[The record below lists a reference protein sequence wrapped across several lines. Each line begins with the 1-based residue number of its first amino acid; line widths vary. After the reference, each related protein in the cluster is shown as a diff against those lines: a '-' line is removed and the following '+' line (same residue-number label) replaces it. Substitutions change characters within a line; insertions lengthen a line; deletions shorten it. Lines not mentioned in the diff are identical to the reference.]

1 MKSPIQNRVTS
12 VFVHVTDMQRSS
24 KWYNELLGVAQGST
38 THEGTIYDV
47 PMDRQHSPFLTLD
60 ANVTLTQPDGRHPQL
75 MLETADIQAA
85 HDFLVARDIE
95 LLNGIEDIGS
105 MYFLAFKDPDGN
117 VLLVSQ
123 KK

>member
-24 KWYNELLGVAQGST
+24 KWYNELLGVSQSST

-60 ANVTLTQPDGRHPQL
+60 ANVTLTQPDGRPPLL
-75 MLETADIQAA
+75 MLETADIEAA

-95 LLNGIEDIGS
+95 LVSDIEDIGS